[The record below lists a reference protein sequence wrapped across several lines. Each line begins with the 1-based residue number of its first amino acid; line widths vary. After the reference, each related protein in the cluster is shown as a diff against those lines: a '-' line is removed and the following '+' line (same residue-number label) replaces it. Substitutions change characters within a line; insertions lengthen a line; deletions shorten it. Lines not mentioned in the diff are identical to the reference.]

1 MGEMLVVVGARFKRG
16 SEVREMVEEIRKR
29 ERERNHVHCLNF
41 TFLRFYFYFFIT
53 NLLFNLL

>member
-29 ERERNHVHCLNF
+29 EREREIMF
-41 TFLRFYFYFFIT
+41 TVLI
-53 NLLFNLL
+53 LLS